1 MGNNIIIG
9 LSLLGASVLL
19 LIVGLFVKIKELR
32 DIINRTEDKILTMH
46 EVQIKMAKAIIQ
58 LKNK

>member
-46 EVQIKMAKAIIQ
+46 EVQIKI
-58 LKNK
+58 NH